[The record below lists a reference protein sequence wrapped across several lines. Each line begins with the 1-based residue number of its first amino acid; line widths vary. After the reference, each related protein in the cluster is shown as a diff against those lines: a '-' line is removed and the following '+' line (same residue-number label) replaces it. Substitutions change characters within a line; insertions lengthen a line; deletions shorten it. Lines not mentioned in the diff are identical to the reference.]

1 MTIFVKLVCQC
12 HIVNKKGRGVMKM
25 SENSLMQTVTTITA
39 HPKEVNI
46 DGESDRLSY
55 LIQYIL
61 VYLHYSGTI

>member
-1 MTIFVKLVCQC
+1 
-12 HIVNKKGRGVMKM
+12 M

-46 DGESDRLSY
+46 DGVRSSY
-55 LIQYIL
+55 LIQFIL